1 MVKIVERSAM
11 QIRSGPVRAIFPQAS
26 NEKRRR
32 KLIKHDFVGHGRVI
46 HSLAAPAL
54 EGRSARP

>member
-1 MVKIVERSAM
+1 MVTIVERLAM
-11 QIRSGPVRAIFPQAS
+11 EIRSGPVRAIFPPGKFKEHKEEWIKP
-26 NEKRRR
+26 EKMVR
-32 KLIKHDFVGHGRVI
+32 GRVI